1 VAGCPVESEGV
12 TVLVMT
18 MGAPSEGVTVTMATV
33 PLATGFLV
41 LTSATVLLVTPPDG
55 NAKGVRV
62 GAKTDVGCVVMFGL
76 LVTFI
81 HGDDADGE
89 GWKPVLRRPLEG
101 FLIVVVFDA
110 TGMNDPDAVPNN
122 G

>member
-1 VAGCPVESEGV
+1 VTGCPVESEDV

-18 MGAPSEGVTVTMATV
+18 MGAPSEGVTVTMTMV
-33 PLATGFLV
+33 LLATGFLV

-62 GAKTDVGCVVMFGL
+62 GAKTDVGCVVMFRM
-76 LVTFI
+76 LVAFT

-89 GWKPVLRRPLEG
+89 GWKPVLTRPLEG
-101 FLIVVVFDA
+101 LLIVVVFDA